1 MYSLLD
7 RQPCWFLMLNKTH
20 THTHTHKSTERERE
34 RERERE
40 VYDANL
46 SMLSNE
52 VDYCMTQYHG
62 EGTLGVACILKFI
75 LLVCSWSMVFLL
87 YHLRMKEN
95 HSSNSQNNNK
105 L

>member
-7 RQPCWFLMLNKTH
+7 RQPCWFLMLNKKH
-20 THTHTHKSTERERE
+20 THTHI
-34 RERERE
+34 E

-46 SMLSNE
+46 SMLSHE
-52 VDYCMTQYHG
+52 VGYCMTQYQG

-75 LLVCSWSMVFLL
+75 SLVCSWSMVFLL

-95 HSSNSQNNNK
+95 HSLNGQNNNK